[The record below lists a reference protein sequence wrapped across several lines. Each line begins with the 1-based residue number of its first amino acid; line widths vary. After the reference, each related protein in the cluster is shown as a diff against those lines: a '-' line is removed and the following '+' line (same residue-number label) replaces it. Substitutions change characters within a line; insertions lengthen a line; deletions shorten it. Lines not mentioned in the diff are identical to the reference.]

1 MPTCPRIRCLR
12 DRSGRAETGEIL
24 VQFASIDD
32 KQDIANLKTVDG
44 LHTYTVKVI
53 FSGYLQLST
62 NVTTK

>member
-1 MPTCPRIRCLR
+1 
-12 DRSGRAETGEIL
+12 